1 MKLFALIAIAASLLR
16 AQTAPR
22 PRILGVAHIA
32 LRVSDV
38 DQSRAFYKDFL
49 GFAEPFKLNN
59 TDGSLALTFIKINDA
74 QYIELFPGLRSD
86 EDRLHHI
93 SIQTDN
99 AERMRV
105 YLASRG
111 IKVPDSVPKGRIG
124 NLNFNVQDPDGH
136 TVEIVEYAPDGWSM
150 REKGNY
156 APAAR
161 VSRHMLH
168 LGIIV
173 GNLDAAMRFYR
184 DILGFTEIWRGSSD
198 GKTLSWVNMKVPDG
212 GDYIEFML
220 YRDLPAADKRGVV
233 HHIALEVPDM
243 TEALAVLEARPYRK
257 MYTRPLEARVGKN
270 RRRQLNLFDPD
281 GTRTELMEPNTV
293 DGKPTPWS
301 EAPALVATGH

>member
-168 LGIIV
+168 LGFIV